1 MICVSISIPLLRV
14 KAYQNSTKRARTSK
28 SQLKSNFKIDCSHTT
43 TTKSGRF
50 YFSGVF
56 ALYQVRVNRWEIFKS
71 VISFKDSSN

>member
-1 MICVSISIPLLRV
+1 MTNI
-14 KAYQNSTKRARTSK
+14 NSVAEGEGLSKRARTSK